1 MLFPV
6 LEAPLQL
13 ITEALGS
20 ALTDLAC
27 PSLTDLAVGAQGF
40 EVAIKTKVPG
50 KEKSGGAF

>member
-27 PSLTDLAVGAQGF
+27 QSLTDLTVGAQGF